1 MNAPAVKLDV
11 ARWVEQEPPPIP
23 WRVEGILADGY
34 VTILA
39 GRAGDS
45 KSWLALAWAIGVHS
59 GATVAGCECS
69 VGRSLIIDAENGEHQ
84 LWRRYQIARG
94 PKSGVAVYDGD
105 GLNLAV
111 PEHGEWVA
119 RTIREEGANLL
130 VLDGLRTLAPGLE
143 ENNGDSVAPV
153 MASVRRIARST
164 QAAILLLHHRGK
176 DLAGYR
182 GHSALRDQTDNLFV
196 LERNRSDPE
205 NRTRRLLHADPARDG
220 KMRIGPE
227 PEDRWL
233 HIDPS
238 GGMLSIDIADAPA
251 GVESAPTRDEKL
263 AGEILNLLHGAQ
275 DALSGSYIARSFGRD
290 KSDGT
295 VRRILDS
302 LAAESEAERTP
313 KGWVATVASNP
324 IGNSGNPSQND
335 DGDGLP
341 GCRPLRGVA
350 TVATLGDQ
358 QTTALPF
365 DLDTSPP
372 GKPEL
377 AARCECDKP
386 ILDEDRICG
395 KCGHIRPGSAIDC
408 DVVA

>member
-45 KSWLALAWAIGVHS
+45 KSWLSLGWAVGVHN
-59 GATVAGCECS
+59 GATIAGCKCH
-69 VGRSLIIDAENGEHQ
+69 VGRSLIIDAENGELQ
-84 LWRRYQIARG
+84 LWRRYQLARG
-94 PKSGVAVYDGD
+94 PKTGVAIYDGD
-105 GLNLAV
+105 GLNLAI
-111 PEHGEWVA
+111 PEHATWIA
-119 RTIREEGANLL
+119 QTIQEENANLL

-153 MASVRRIARST
+153 MANVRRIARNT

-182 GHSALRDQTDNLFV
+182 GHSALRDQTDNLYV
-196 LERNRSDPE
+196 LERNRSDPD

-238 GGMLSIDIADAPA
+238 EGILSIDLAEPPA
-251 GVESAPTRDEKL
+251 SIEAAPTRDETL
-263 AGEILNLLHGAQ
+263 AGEVLDLLRNAQ
-275 DALSGSYIARSFGRD
+275 EPLSGASIARSLGRD
-290 KSDGT
+290 KTDGSI
-295 VRRILDS
+295 RRLLTL
-302 LAAESEAERTP
+302 LASEGDAERTS
-313 KGWVATVASNP
+313 KGWVAKVASNP
-324 IGNSGNPSQND
+324 TGNLLENAH
-335 DGDGLP
+335 DGLP
-341 GCRPLRGVA
+341 GCHPLRGKA
-350 TVATLGDQ
+350 TVATLG
-358 QTTALPF
+358 TENVTPINALTADIDYDSLGV
-365 DLDTSPP
+365 TS
-372 GKPEL
+372 
-377 AARCECDKP
+377 
-386 ILDEDRICG
+386 
-395 KCGHIRPGSAIDC
+395 
-408 DVVA
+408 